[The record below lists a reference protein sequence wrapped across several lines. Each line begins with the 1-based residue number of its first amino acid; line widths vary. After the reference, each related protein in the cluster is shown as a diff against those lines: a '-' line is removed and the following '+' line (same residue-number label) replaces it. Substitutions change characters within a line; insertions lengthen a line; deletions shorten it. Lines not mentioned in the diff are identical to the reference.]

1 VFFASIG
8 AWLVGRQT
16 NLMIRGTREEIDA
29 VANAMLASRRF
40 QQELERPGAS
50 VDSVMEKL
58 GLYHASQRE
67 FERVLGVKWPL

>member
-1 VFFASIG
+1 
-8 AWLVGRQT
+8 
-16 NLMIRGTREEIDA
+16 MIRGTREEIDA